1 MAQQLLTTF
10 AAPIIAQENNASAA
24 ASKYQVATYN
34 VSQDTFLYDHVKV
47 SLFVVGCWLRVQIFT
62 QQPETSHVMPQ
73 TVMQTVKR
81 IVLVLSLLVA
91 CCGVSFA
98 GLAICFKSH
107 ISLLAKMPQD
117 FQSCDTMLSKS
128 RSFTSPA

>member
-47 SLFVVGCWLRVQIFT
+47 SLFVVGCWQGSDVAHTRAGGLVDAQSIMRITKQRAES
-62 QQPETSHVMPQ
+62 QP
-73 TVMQTVKR
+73 
-81 IVLVLSLLVA
+81 A
-91 CCGVSFA
+91 A
-98 GLAICFKSH
+98 
-107 ISLLAKMPQD
+107 
-117 FQSCDTMLSKS
+117 
-128 RSFTSPA
+128 

>member
-47 SLFVVGCWLRVQIFT
+47 SLFVVGCWQAADFT

-91 CCGVSFA
+91 CCCVSFA

-107 ISLLAKMPQD
+107 NSVLPKMPQHM
-117 FQSCDTMLSKS
+117 QSCSS
-128 RSFTSPA
+128 VSPRSVIPHA